1 MALQLHHVVVSQTSF
16 SIYKPVQ
23 NLSHTMKRNTRYHP
37 SIKCADKNN
46 CSQTNSPLVIYQPTI
61 WSHNFIDA
69 LDVNFP
75 SNFEEKVYELHK
87 KAMVLNVDYGNNGMS
102 TLQLLEEID
111 DIERLGLDYRFQND
125 IRRALHIIASVNE
138 NSTEHEEKEGS
149 LHAACLQ
156 FRLLRKHGYNV
167 SQGFLGR
174 FKDSHG
180 GFMSCLEADVKGL
193 LSLYEASH
201 LSFEHERDLHEANL
215 FAAEHLLKLKSQENE
230 ALEDINHAL
239 ELPLHRRMLRLQAR
253 WYIDAYSKR
262 RDANL
267 FLLELATLD
276 YNMVQSQFKKE
287 LQELSKWW
295 ENIGL
300 ASKLSFVRDRLMECF
315 FWTVGVV
322 FEPRYHSCRV
332 GLTKVCALITVLD
345 DIYDVY
351 GSLDELESFTDVVKR
366 WDIKAVKH
374 MPEYLQLGFCALHN
388 TITEMASDTSM
399 AKQEDILQILWG
411 ELLEAFFLEAKW
423 THNKYIPT
431 LQDYLDNAWRSVSG
445 VVILNHGYFLI
456 NKEIKNDVV
465 QSLEKYNDIL
475 KWSSMIF
482 RLCNDLG
489 TSSDEIERGKTSNAI
504 SCYMHENGVC
514 EEVARE
520 YIKTLINESW
530 RELIKSRVACSK
542 ESTDPFIDMAIN
554 LARISHCTYQYGD
567 GHGAPDGRAKD
578 RVEFTSLMPTFIRCS
593 DNGICPAYMLQYGSG
608 STSGL
613 LYCCRKRSI
622 SKRVMRLIL
631 LSDARLSLPDNHR
644 VLPDLGVDLLRYPF
658 KWV

>member
-1 MALQLHHVVVSQTSF
+1 MAVQLHQVVVSQTSF

-23 NLSHTMKRNTRYHP
+23 NLPHTVKRNTRYHP
-37 SIKCADKNN
+37 WIKCADKNN

-75 SNFEEKVYELHK
+75 SNFKVDVDELYK
-87 KAMVLNVDYGNNGMS
+87 KAMVLNVDYGNNGLNA
-102 TLQLLEEID
+102 LQLLEEID
-111 DIERLGLDYRFQND
+111 NIERLGLDYRFQND
-125 IRRALHIIASVNE
+125 IRRTLHIIASANE
-138 NSTEHEEKEGS
+138 NNIEHEEKEGS
-149 LHAACLQ
+149 LHAACLR

-167 SQGFLGR
+167 SQDFLGR

-180 GFMSCLEADVKGL
+180 GFMPCLQTDVKGL

-201 LSFEHERDLHEANL
+201 LSFAQERDLHEAKI
-215 FAAEHLLKLKSQENE
+215 FATEHLLKLKSQENE

-239 ELPLHRRMLRLQAR
+239 ELPLHRRMLRLQAW
-253 WYIDAYSKR
+253 WYIDIYSER
-262 RDANL
+262 RDANI

-276 YNMVQSQFKKE
+276 YNMVQSEFKRE

-295 ENIGL
+295 KNIGL
-300 ASKLSFVRDRLMECF
+300 ARKLSFVRDRLMECF
-315 FWTVGVV
+315 FWTVGMV
-322 FEPRYHSCRV
+322 FEPQYHSCRV
-332 GLTKVCALITVLD
+332 GLTKVCTLITVID

-351 GSLDELESFTDVVKR
+351 GSLDELKIFTDAVKR

-374 MPEYLQLGFCALHN
+374 MPEYLQLGFCSLYN
-388 TITEMASDTSM
+388 TITEMASDTSI
-399 AKQEDILQILWG
+399 AKREDVLQILVKVWG

-431 LQDYLDNAWRSVSG
+431 LEDYLDNAWRSVSG

-456 NKEIKNDVV
+456 KKEINNDVV
-465 QSLEKYNDIL
+465 ESVEKYNDIL

-504 SCYMHENGVC
+504 SCYMHETGVC

-520 YIKTLINESW
+520 YIKTLIDETW
-530 RELIKSRVACSK
+530 RELIKARVTCSQ

-578 RVEFTSLMPTFIRCS
+578 RVRFVITEPIPIK
-593 DNGICPAYMLQYGSG
+593 G
-608 STSGL
+608 
-613 LYCCRKRSI
+613 KE
-622 SKRVMRLIL
+622 
-631 LSDARLSLPDNHR
+631 
-644 VLPDLGVDLLRYPF
+644 
-658 KWV
+658 